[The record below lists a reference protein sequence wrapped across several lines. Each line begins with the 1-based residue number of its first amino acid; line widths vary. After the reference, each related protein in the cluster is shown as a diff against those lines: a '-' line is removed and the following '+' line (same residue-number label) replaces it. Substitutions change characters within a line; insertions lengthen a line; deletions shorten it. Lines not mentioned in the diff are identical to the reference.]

1 MRPIDICARLGEAR
15 ITTICEQ
22 LNSNQLKT
30 TLRKGNLNIK
40 VPSRMVSQ
48 KARRRVWAGR
58 VVTSL
63 AKDNEE
69 VADNLLYE
77 WLLHHRRKMLI
88 EYLDAIGVTHQG
100 GETEE
105 TFTKTIP
112 VDQLLSA
119 ARNLAAMHPAHE
131 VAAYVLYLDHHQESD
146 VYTSAPDIVAL
157 LRPATAAGADADSTA
172 TSNDTV
178 TDSADADANADAD
191 DADADDD
198 DANADDADDDATA
211 AHPADE

>member
-1 MRPIDICARLGEAR
+1 MRPIDICARLGAAR

-48 KARRRVWAGR
+48 KARRKLWAER

-63 AKDNEE
+63 GKDNEE

-105 TFTKTIP
+105 TFTKTVP
-112 VDQLLSA
+112 VDQLLQA

-146 VYTSAPDIVAL
+146 VFTTAPDIVAL
-157 LRPATAAGADADSTA
+157 LGPAAATASDSNGDSDTDTASDAATTTPTTTAG
-172 TSNDTV
+172 
-178 TDSADADANADAD
+178 
-191 DADADDD
+191 
-198 DANADDADDDATA
+198 
-211 AHPADE
+211 E